1 MLKVA
6 EINYIRFLAN
16 TKGLS
21 YAEIAR
27 QLDVD
32 PRTVKKYV
40 EQEDWSPTE
49 GHVQQRKAR
58 VMDPV
63 KPIIDQWLAEDMKK
77 NKKYRR
83 TAKRMF
89 DMLCSEHS
97 FRGSYRSVRAYVSKK
112 KKELLEDKN
121 GYLPLEAK
129 PGTAQVDFGE
139 TPFKYKGQV
148 VKLSYLVLSFPYSN
162 SFYFQ
167 VFKGQNKECFLEGLK
182 RIFNHLGG
190 VPKTIRF
197 DNLSPAVKKV
207 LANGERELT
216 EDFYKFTFHYG
227 FDYEFCNP
235 RSGNEKGH
243 CEAMVKYIRN
253 NFLLPEPHVNDL
265 EVYNQFLWQAA
276 ENDRQR
282 LHYKKEI
289 LIADLFNEDREQLLM
304 LPTKEYEVGHY
315 VKAKADKY
323 GKINLDKKLY
333 STSPRY
339 ARSNVLVRVTYN
351 RIEVLDDN
359 YQIVVA
365 HDRLYGKEKES
376 MKWQPYLSLMAKRPM
391 ALKYTSF
398 YDQLP
403 LEWQQ
408 YFNQCTKEEKQEI
421 LRLLA
426 ALLKENDM
434 DVATK
439 ALITA
444 SKYGHPTPD
453 TIKQIFIQIVQGRGV
468 RESLDLRT
476 TIPAMPP
483 VTRDLDRYDYFMGR
497 GMAYGRTN

>member
-6 EINYIRFLAN
+6 EIDYIRFLAN

-27 QLDVD
+27 QLGVD

-40 EQEDWSPTE
+40 EKEDWNSE
-49 GHVQQRKAR
+49 GYVQQRKAR

-63 KPIIDQWLAEDMKK
+63 KPIIDQWLMEDLRK

-83 TAKRMF
+83 TAKRIY
-89 DMLCSEHS
+89 DILHSEHN
-97 FRGSYRSVRAYVSKK
+97 FQGSYRSVRAYVSKK

-139 TPFKYKGQV
+139 TPFKYKGQE

-216 EDFYKFTFHYG
+216 EDFYKFAFHYG
-227 FDYEFCNP
+227 FNYEFCNP
-235 RSGNEKGH
+235 RSGHEKGH
-243 CEAMVKYIRN
+243 CEVMVKYIRN
-253 NFLLPEPHVNDL
+253 NFLLPEPCINDL
-265 EVYNQFLWQAA
+265 EVYNQSLWQIA
-276 ENDRQR
+276 EEDRQR
-282 LHYKKEI
+282 PHYKKGT
-289 LIADLFNEDREQLLM
+289 LIADLFTDDKEQLLM
-304 LPTKEYEVGHY
+304 LPAKEYEVCHY
-315 VKAKADKY
+315 VQAKADKY

-351 RIEVLDDN
+351 RVEILDGN
-359 YQIVVA
+359 YQVVVA
-365 HDRLYGKEKES
+365 HDRLYGQEKES

-403 LEWQQ
+403 VEWQQ
-408 YFNQCTKEEKQEI
+408 YFGHCTKEEKQET

-426 ALLKENDM
+426 TLLKESDIN
-434 DVATK
+434 VATK

-444 SKYGHPTPD
+444 SEYGHPTPD
-453 TIKQIFIQIVQGRGV
+453 TIKQMFIQIVQGRG
-468 RESLDLRT
+468 LKKLLNLRA

-483 VTRDLDRYDYFMGR
+483 VTRDLNRYDHFMER
-497 GMAYGRTN
+497 GVAYGGTD